1 MRSTGERDGA
11 AALAVVERWQR
22 EAQALAPDPD
32 GPLRVANAPELH
44 ERFITLTKRMASGS
58 LQRSDVESLLSD
70 LLSASGQE
78 PLRVTRARQF
88 FETYLE
94 EKAKSRAVATALR
107 YRAILIGFIEFL
119 GTRADLPLAHLS
131 SRDVQSFRD
140 GELARGVS
148 SQSANM
154 ILKVLRGPFNRA
166 RRQGLLAVNPAEG
179 VDFVGGEALAR
190 RAFTLEEMRAVLAVA
205 DWEWKGM
212 ILLGYCCG
220 FRIQDAANLTYA
232 EIDFERQVIRL
243 RPKKERRDRVAKKT
257 ETVILPELRE
267 WLEANRRDPVQPLFP
282 SFHGRYTGGQNG
294 LSLAFREL
302 LKKAGVK
309 FVNLAESGSLRR
321 FYDLGFH
328 ALRHSCVTHAANA
341 GVPEEIRREHVGHA
355 SDVHRTY
362 THREVAVKQRAFADM
377 PRLKNDPEL
386 DLWTTK

>member
-1 MRSTGERDGA
+1 
-11 AALAVVERWQR
+11 
-22 EAQALAPDPD
+22 
-32 GPLRVANAPELH
+32 
-44 ERFITLTKRMASGS
+44 MASGS

-78 PLRVTRARQF
+78 PLRVTSARQF

-154 ILKVLRGPFNRA
+154 IIKVLRGPFNRA

-386 DLWTTK
+386 DLWAVG